1 MRLAL
6 TLVLLVAA
14 SPLLAQGRTGSGV
27 ALHVVRADH
36 SDSGLVA
43 DVEVTDLRTGQ
54 RIDHQ
59 TGANGRLRLEN
70 LSPGGPWRITARA
83 LGYQPLVVDGIRLQ
97 LGEMVQLRLPLPLA
111 SVALPPIT
119 VVARADSLRLS
130 SSGGP
135 SSIVTQRDIQHFPLL
150 NRDMVDLIQTT
161 PEANGTSVAGAN
173 NRYNNILI
181 DGGSDNDYFGLSRGT
196 GTPGGQIGTRSIP
209 LDAVQEFQ
217 VDASPYDARLGD
229 FTGGRINAVTHSG
242 TNRYQGTAFVLYQG
256 EALTGHDSA
265 GTSAT
270 DFSNW
275 QFGASVGG
283 PIVKDKILFF
293 AAGEMRERQAPYV
306 GPLIGSP
313 TDVGISV
320 DSANRFVSILQ
331 GYGLDPGSYGGYTTS
346 NRSGNVFAKL
356 TALLGPSGVLEASL
370 NYANGSIQ
378 DTLAPP
384 RTVGADYRLTSAG
397 FEPASTQWSGR
408 LRWTA
413 ALSDHITNEFLV
425 TVLHVDEPRT
435 PVTGYPAIF
444 VGNVGNPGFGGA
456 RLIAGADPSSQQLG
470 LTQGGFGFSN
480 TSTFALGPHQ
490 LSAGLD
496 GDFLNFNF
504 SSFPSAIGQYQ
515 FASLAAFEAG
525 TSSRFIRSVEL
536 RPGGSTAAFG
546 ANRLG
551 VFVQDHWQVNDRLAV
566 LAGLRMDITMLD
578 PTPTANSA
586 LLTSPLAVNTSSF
599 IRALP
604 LWGPRVGFNWAVAR
618 STDVRGGVGLFS
630 GRVPYSWVSFAYT
643 QTGND
648 AVLLN
653 CSGAAAPAFNP
664 DPATQP
670 TACLTASSPPIPTVT
685 TFSPDFKMPQSLKL
699 SLGLDQRLPWGMV
712 ASLDGMYERG
722 QQMYINDLNLN
733 GPAGELA
740 GEGGRV
746 QYGTIAAS
754 SASGAL
760 PAVTP
765 SRVTT
770 AFGPVFQN
778 SSRTSDQ
785 TWWVTAQVGKR
796 FGGPIEMN
804 AAYTYMSA
812 RDLMSLRDAQ
822 TVSNYGFVAVDG
834 NLANRRLATS
844 VFSTPSK
851 VTVTATANLPA
862 RFAFS
867 LIYIGRSGLPFTYVV
882 NGDANADGVGNRA
895 GAFDRQQNDA
905 VYVPV
910 DLADASIV
918 RDSITT
924 GTATVLV
931 PDPAAAARLNEYI
944 DAQGCLQRAR
954 GTIMERNGCRNPWQN
969 ILNARVGWQL
979 VIHGRQ
985 TMDFTLD
992 VFNLLNLLSSSWGLI
1007 RETGNFASAGGENV
1021 PLLKLRGQ
1029 DAANGRNQYEVT
1041 LPPTNVINIEASRW
1055 RLQLGARYAF

>member
-1 MRLAL
+1 MRLAPVF
-6 TLVLLVAA
+6 VLLLTA
-14 SPLLAQGRTGSGV
+14 SPLAAQGRTGSGLG
-27 ALHVVRADH
+27 LHVVRAGH
-36 SDSGLVA
+36 PDSGLVA
-43 DVEVTDLRTGQ
+43 DVVVTDLRTGQ
-54 RIDHQ
+54 RLERQ
-59 TGANGRLRLEN
+59 TDASGWLRFEN
-70 LSPGGPWRITARA
+70 LSPGGPWQVTAHA
-83 LGYQPLVVDGIRLQ
+83 LGSQPVEVSD
-97 LGEMVQLRLPLPLA
+97 VRLPLGETVQLVLPLPA
-111 SVALPPIT
+111 TSVSLPAIA
-119 VVARADSLRLS
+119 VVANADSLHLS
-130 SSGGP
+130 SSAGP
-135 SSIVTQRDIQHFPLL
+135 SSIVSQRDIRQLPLL

-161 PEANGTSVAGAN
+161 PEASGTSVAGAN

-242 TNRYQGTAFVLYQG
+242 SNRFQGTAFALYQG
-256 EALTGHDSA
+256 EALTGSDSA
-265 GTSAT
+265 GSSAA

-275 QFGASVGG
+275 QYGASIGG
-283 PIVKDKILFF
+283 PIVKDKVLFF
-293 AAGEMRERQAPYV
+293 AAGEMRDRQAPYA
-306 GPLIGSP
+306 GPVIGSS

-320 DSANRFVSILQ
+320 DSVNRFVSILQ

-384 RTVGADYRLTSAG
+384 RTVGGDYRLTSAG

-413 ALSDHITNEFLV
+413 ALSDRITNEFLT
-425 TVLHVDEPRT
+425 TVMHVDEPRT
-435 PVTGYPAIF
+435 PVTGYPAVF
-444 VGNVGNPGFGGA
+444 VGNVGNPGFAAA

-470 LTQGGFGFSN
+470 LIQAAYGFSN

-496 GDFLNFNF
+496 ADFLSFEF
-504 SSFPSAIGQYQ
+504 SSLPSAIGQYQ

-525 TSSRFIRSVEL
+525 TPSRFIRSVEL
-536 RPGGSTAAFG
+536 RAGGSTASFG

-551 VFVQDHWQVNDRLAV
+551 FFVQDHWQVSDRLAL
-566 LAGLRMDITMLD
+566 LAGFRMDITMFD
-578 PTPTANSA
+578 PTPLTNPA
-586 LLTSPLAVNTSSF
+586 LLGSPLAVNTSSF

-604 LWGPRVGFNWAVAR
+604 LWGPRAGFNWAAAR
-618 STDVRGGVGLFS
+618 NTDVRGGIGLFS

-670 TACLTASSPPIPTVT
+670 TACLTASSPPVPTVT
-685 TFSPDFKMPQSLKL
+685 TFSPDFKLPQSLKL
-699 SLGLDQRLPWGMV
+699 SLGVDQRLPWGLV

-722 QQMYINDLNLN
+722 QQMYITDLNLT
-733 GPAGELA
+733 GPTSELA
-740 GEGGRV
+740 GEGGRE

-754 SASGAL
+754 SATGAL

-796 FGGPIEMN
+796 FGGSLEMN
-804 AAYTYMSA
+804 AAYTFTSA

-834 NLANRRLATS
+834 TLADRRLSTS
-844 VFSTPSK
+844 AFSTPSK
-851 VTVTATANLPA
+851 VTVTGTAYLPA
-862 RFAFS
+862 HFAFS

-910 DLADASIV
+910 DLADATIV
-918 RDSITT
+918 RDSVTT

-931 PDPAAAARLNEYI
+931 PDPAGAVKLNEYI
-944 DAQGCLQRAR
+944 DAQSCLQGAR
-954 GTIMERNGCRNPWQN
+954 GTILERNGCRNPWQN

-992 VFNLLNLLSSSWGLI
+992 VFNLLSLLSSDWGLI

-1021 PLLKLRGQ
+1021 PLLRLRGQ
-1029 DAANGRNQYEVT
+1029 DAANGRNIYEVT
-1041 LPPTNVINIEASRW
+1041 LPPTNVINVEASRW

>member
-1 MRLAL
+1 M
-6 TLVLLVAA
+6 
-14 SPLLAQGRTGSGV
+14 
-27 ALHVVRADH
+27 
-36 SDSGLVA
+36 
-43 DVEVTDLRTGQ
+43 
-54 RIDHQ
+54 
-59 TGANGRLRLEN
+59 
-70 LSPGGPWRITARA
+70 
-83 LGYQPLVVDGIRLQ
+83 
-97 LGEMVQLRLPLPLA
+97 
-111 SVALPPIT
+111 
-119 VVARADSLRLS
+119 
-130 SSGGP
+130 
-135 SSIVTQRDIQHFPLL
+135 TQREIRQLPLL
-150 NRDMVDLIQTT
+150 NRDMVNLIQTT
-161 PEANGTSVAGAN
+161 PEASGTSVAGAN

-217 VDASPYDARLGD
+217 VDAAPYNARLGD
-229 FTGGRINAVTHSG
+229 FTGGRIDAVTHSG
-242 TNRYQGTAFVLYQG
+242 SNRFQGTAFALYQG

-265 GTSAT
+265 GNSAA

-275 QFGASVGG
+275 QYGASIGG
-283 PIVKDKILFF
+283 PIVKDKVLFF

-306 GPLIGSP
+306 GPVIGSS

-320 DSANRFVSILQ
+320 DSVNRFVSILQ

-346 NRSGNVFAKL
+346 NRSGNLFTKL

-413 ALSDHITNEFLV
+413 VFTNRITNEFLA
-425 TVLHVDEPRT
+425 TVAHVDEPRT

-470 LTQGGFGFSN
+470 LTQGAFGFSN

-496 GDFLNFNF
+496 ADFLSFDF

-525 TSSRFIRSVEL
+525 TPSRFIRSIEL
-536 RPGGSTAAFG
+536 RPGGSTASFSAS
-546 ANRLG
+546 RLG
-551 VFVQDHWQVNDRLAV
+551 LFLQDHWQVNDRLTL
-566 LAGLRMDITMLD
+566 LAGIRMDITMLD
-578 PTPTANSA
+578 PTPTTNPA
-586 LLTSPLAVNTSSF
+586 LLASPLAVNTSSF

-604 LWGPRVGFNWAVAR
+604 LWGPRVGFSWAAAR
-618 STDVRGGVGLFS
+618 NTDVRGGAGLFS
-630 GRVPYSWVSFAYT
+630 GRVPYSWISFAYT

-670 TACLTASSPPIPTVT
+670 TACLTASSPPAPTVT
-685 TFSPDFKMPQSLKL
+685 TFSPDSRCRRA
-699 SLGLDQRLPWGMV
+699 SSCRWASDQRLPWGLV

-722 QQMYINDLNLN
+722 QQMYITDLNLN
-733 GPAGELA
+733 APASVLA
-740 GEGGRV
+740 GEGDRV
-746 QYGTIAAS
+746 QYRDDRREQRFRCLADRHAVQGHDRVRTGTPEFVPHVGPDLVGH
-754 SASGAL
+754 GAGGQ
-760 PAVTP
+760 AVRRANP
-765 SRVTT
+765 DERGVHLHQR
-770 AFGPVFQN
+770 ARPH
-778 SSRTSDQ
+778 
-785 TWWVTAQVGKR
+785 VTAGRADRVQLRVRGRRRQPRQPAAVHVG
-796 FGGPIEMN
+796 
-804 AAYTYMSA
+804 
-812 RDLMSLRDAQ
+812 LLDAEQ
-822 TVSNYGFVAVDG
+822 GH
-834 NLANRRLATS
+834 
-844 VFSTPSK
+844 
-851 VTVTATANLPA
+851 
-862 RFAFS
+862 
-867 LIYIGRSGLPFTYVV
+867 
-882 NGDANADGVGNRA
+882 GDRHRQPA
-895 GAFDRQQNDA
+895 GAVCVLADLHRPLRIAVHVRGERRRERRRGGEPCRRIDRQQNDA
-905 VYVPV
+905 VYVPI

-918 RDSITT
+918 RDSVTT

-931 PDPAAAARLNEYI
+931 PDPAGAAKLNEYI
-944 DAQGCLQRAR
+944 DAQGCLQRSR
-954 GTIMERNGCRNPWQN
+954 GTILERNACRNPWQN

-992 VFNLLNLLSSSWGLI
+992 VFNLLNLLSSEWGLI

-1029 DAANGRNQYEVT
+1029 DVANGRNLYEVT
-1041 LPPTNVINIEASRW
+1041 LPPTNVINVEASRW